1 MNKVELLAP
10 AGDLT
15 RLKIAFL
22 YGADAV
28 YVGGRD
34 FSLRANATNF
44 SIDELKEAVLYAH
57 SLNKK
62 VYVTVNIVFHNED
75 LAGLKEYLEKLANI
89 NVDAIIVSDPCV
101 IKLVNDYKIPLEIH
115 LSTQESTLND
125 YHASLMKDLGV
136 TRIVLA
142 REANIDTIKQIKD
155 TTNLDLEAFI
165 HGAMC
170 VSFSGRCVLSN
181 ICTNRDSNRGG
192 CAQICRWD
200 FNNETNPQDPDFTMT
215 PKDLNMIPYIKEM
228 IDVGI
233 NSFKVEGR
241 MRSNYYVATVI
252 NTYRKLIDKILDN
265 SLTESESR
273 YYLAILNRCANRES
287 TPQFFHELPG
297 VNEQYFNGREEIS
310 NQDFLGIVI
319 GYNHEKK
326 RIILEERN
334 YFKKGDVVEIFG
346 PNLDATTFVID
357 EIYDED
363 ENLIDI
369 CRHPRMIVEIPYE
382 KEVLEDS
389 MIRLKT
395 IDKKDYL

>member
-1 MNKVELLAP
+1 MDRPELLAP
-10 AGDLT
+10 AGDLE

-22 YGADAV
+22 YGADAC

-44 SIDELKEAVLYAH
+44 SIDELAEAVNYAH

-75 LAGLKEYLEKLANI
+75 LDGLKEYLEALAKI
-89 NVDAIIVSDPCV
+89 KVDAIIVSDPSV
-101 IKLVNDYKIPLEIH
+101 IEIVNENNIPLEIH

-125 YHASLMKDLGV
+125 YHALYMKNLGV
-136 TRIVLA
+136 KRIVLA
-142 REANIDTIKQIKD
+142 READVNTIKQIKK

-181 ICTNRDSNRGG
+181 IVTNRDSNRGG
-192 CAQICRWD
+192 CAQICR
-200 FNNETNPQDPDFTMT
+200 FIFENEDNSDIPFTMT

-241 MRSNYYVATVI
+241 MRSNYYIATVI
-252 NTYRKLIDKILDN
+252 NTYRKMIDGILDGT
-265 SLTESESR
+265 LTDNDAA

-287 TPQFFHELPG
+287 TPQFFKELPG
-297 VNEQYFNGREEIS
+297 VNEQYFAGRDEIS
-310 NQDFLGIVI
+310 NQDFLGII
-319 GYNHEKK
+319 NGYDQDKK
-326 RIILEERN
+326 CIILEERN
-334 YFKKGDVVEIFG
+334 YFKKGDIVEFFG
-346 PNLDATTFVID
+346 PNIDPFTYVID

-363 ENLIDI
+363 NNLIEV
-369 CRHPRMIVEIPYE
+369 CNHPKMIIKLPL
-382 KEVLEDS
+382 KELPINS
-389 MIRLKT
+389 MMRLKV
-395 IDKKDYL
+395 IDKSDYI